1 MTPTLT
7 ALLLRSHGGTMLPA
21 PGATIEWRPDHVV
34 LDDTDGTVAALEF
47 EATGARRV
55 TCELALLAPQRE
67 ASGPDDVEDL
77 RFLQSFASAAGAH
90 FTRPGAGTAAAIH
103 RRRFAMPGRV
113 LASSVPAA
121 AAAGALGMLALPAS
135 ALECAAA
142 MAGET
147 LMLARPRVVG
157 VELTGVPDPGV
168 SGHDVL
174 LAIERRL
181 AGEGAGAVLE
191 FSGIGLLALP
201 VVDRLAIAARA
212 VGVTGALAALFPSDD
227 RTRAWLR
234 ACGRDADWR
243 RLEGPLDAADA
254 GFDSVV
260 SLDLSRLRPERAE
273 GTSVRI
279 GLFAED
285 DDVHALARS
294 LARSVRRSEVRF
306 EVVVPG
312 RMALEAW
319 TAAGTLLALKDA
331 GAVVVD
337 RSDPLAASVPAGA
350 LLLGGDP
357 LDDLQRER
365 GVWTCAALLTGC
377 TPAEAMVSGGLAPV
391 FQAPAWDEVL
401 EPAGG
406 EVERG
411 THHRPAPLARPH
423 DAAFRAVALLEAGDD
438 ASAARL
444 LPWGPRAWAAR
455 ADAEELASALFRPL
469 DPDASARAR
478 SHGATVVIAG
488 ENYGGGRHS
497 EPVARATAALGVRAV
512 IAASY
517 AGGHDRLLAMHG
529 VLPLVWLVP
538 GDRREVRG
546 GDELEIPPPP
556 SVPGPGGRVAVR
568 HLTRG
573 FTFDVRCDL
582 EVPLREIARAGGL
595 LRAVR
600 ETLLEGSR

>member
-1 MTPTLT
+1 VNSTLT
-7 ALLLRSHGGTMLPA
+7 SFLLRSHGGPALPA
-21 PGATIEWRPDHVV
+21 PGTPLEWRPDHVL

-47 EATGARRV
+47 EATGSTRV
-55 TCELALLAPQRE
+55 ACELVLLAPQRE

-77 RFLQSFASAAGAH
+77 RFLQSFASAAGAR
-90 FTRPGAGTAAAIH
+90 FARPGAGTAAAVH

-113 LASSVPAA
+113 LASSVPGAG
-121 AAAGALGMLALPAS
+121 AAGALGMLALPA
-135 ALECAAA
+135 AAIDCAAA
-142 MAGET
+142 MAGEP
-147 LMLARPRVVG
+147 LLLDRPRVVG

-181 AGEGAGAVLE
+181 AGEGSGAVLE
-191 FSGIGLLALP
+191 CFGIGLLGLP
-201 VVDRLAIAARA
+201 VADRIGIAARA
-212 VGVTGALAALFPSDD
+212 AGVTGALAALFPSDD

-243 RLEGPLDAADA
+243 RLEGPLDAAEAD
-254 GFDSVV
+254 FDSVI

-273 GTSVRI
+273 GASVRI
-279 GLFAED
+279 ALFAED
-285 DDVHALARS
+285 DDVHALARC
-294 LARSVRRSEVRF
+294 LARSPRRADIAL

-319 TAAGTLLALKDA
+319 TVAGTLQALKDA
-331 GAVVVD
+331 GAQVVD
-337 RSDPLAASVPAGA
+337 RADPLAASVPPGA

-357 LDDLQRER
+357 LDDLSRER
-365 GVWTCAALLTGC
+365 GVWTCAALLTGT
-377 TPAEAMVSGGLAPV
+377 TPAEAMVSAGLAPS
-391 FQAPAWDEVL
+391 APPPAWDEVL

-411 THHRPAPLARPH
+411 AHHRPSPLALPH
-423 DAAFRAVALLEAGDD
+423 DEPFRAVALIEAGDD
-438 ASAARL
+438 ANAARL

-455 ADAEELASALFRPL
+455 ADAEELAAALFRPL
-469 DPDASARAR
+469 DPDAPARAR
-478 SHGATVVIAG
+478 ALGTTVVVAG
-488 ENYGGGRHS
+488 ENYGGGRHA

-517 AGGHDRLLAMHG
+517 AGGQDRLLALHG
-529 VLPLVWLVP
+529 VLPLTWLVP
-538 GDRREVRG
+538 GDRREVRS

-556 SVPGPGGRVAVR
+556 PLPGSGGRVAVR

-582 EVPLREIARAGGL
+582 EVPLREVARAGGL

-600 ETLLEGSR
+600 ETLSEGSR

>member
-7 ALLLRSHGGTMLPA
+7 AFLLRSHGGPALPA
-21 PGATIEWRPDHVV
+21 SGVPLEWRPDHIL

-47 EATGARRV
+47 ESTGARRV
-55 TCELALLAPQRE
+55 ACELVLFAPQRE
-67 ASGPDDVEDL
+67 ASGPDDVEDV

-90 FTRPGAGTAAAIH
+90 FARPGAGTAAAVH

-113 LASSVPAA
+113 LASAVPGA
-121 AAAGALGMLALPAS
+121 AAAGALGMLVLPA
-135 ALECAAA
+135 AAIDCAAA
-142 MAGET
+142 MAGEPL
-147 LMLARPRVVG
+147 LMARPGVVG

-168 SGHDVL
+168 TGHDVL

-181 AGEGAGAVLE
+181 AGEGVQAVLE
-191 FSGIGLLALP
+191 FFGIGLLALP
-201 VVDRLAIAARA
+201 LADRLAIAARA
-212 VGVTGALAALFPSDD
+212 PAVTGALAALFPSDD

-243 RLEGPLDAADA
+243 RLEGPLDAPDA
-254 GFDSVV
+254 GFDNVI

-273 GTSVRI
+273 GTSVRV
-279 GLFAED
+279 GVFVED
-285 DDVHALARS
+285 DDVHALARC
-294 LARSVRRSEVRF
+294 LARTKRRDTVPL
-306 EVVVPG
+306 EVVIPG
-312 RMALEAW
+312 RMALESW
-319 TAAGTLLALKDA
+319 TAAGTLQALKDA

-337 RSDPLAASVPAGA
+337 RADPLAASLPPGA
-350 LLLGGDP
+350 LLMGGDP
-357 LDDLQRER
+357 LDEVARER
-365 GVWTCAALLTGC
+365 GVWTCAALLTGH
-377 TPAEAMVSGGLAPV
+377 TAAEAMVSAGHALPSGPL
-391 FQAPAWDEVL
+391 AWDEVL

-411 THHRPAPLARPH
+411 THHQAVTPAVPH
-423 DAAFRAVALLEAGDD
+423 DAPFRAVALIEAGDD

-455 ADAEELASALFRPL
+455 ADANELAAALFRPL
-469 DPDASARAR
+469 DPDAPARAR
-478 SHGATVVIAG
+478 ALGCTVVVAG
-488 ENYGGGRHS
+488 ENYGGGRHA

-517 AGGHDRLLAMHG
+517 AGGHDRLLALHG
-529 VLPLVWLVP
+529 VLPLTWLASA
-538 GDRREVRG
+538 DRREVRA

-556 SVPGPGGRVAVR
+556 AVAGTGGRVAVR

-582 EVPLREIARAGGL
+582 EVPLRELARAGGL

-600 ETLLEGSR
+600 DTLTEGSR